1 MSLWGDLMT
10 ANLSRSAWLFDL
22 LQFGSFKG
30 LTRKHRPSRGHS
42 WRAIQDTHHI
52 RGKPTSRLMLNG
64 RLDSKSSQHNGWN
77 LGYRVGDAAT
87 EKYGNDYEPSQHPN
101 NTRLVVGIGCWGFDS
116 LLNIGGTRLD
126 QPPKRVRLLHQSY
139 NTSRGVLL
147 VETGRY
153 FLLQSVDSNPLAG
166 IDLTA

>member
-1 MSLWGDLMT
+1 MYNGGVRQRGKHLADWQAALGSPDT
-10 ANLSRSAWLFDL
+10 DL

-42 WRAIQDTHHI
+42 WRAIQDTHHT

-64 RLDSKSSQHNGWN
+64 GLDSKSS
-77 LGYRVGDAAT
+77 
-87 EKYGNDYEPSQHPN
+87 
-101 NTRLVVGIGCWGFDS
+101 
-116 LLNIGGTRLD
+116 
-126 QPPKRVRLLHQSY
+126 Y
-139 NTSRGVLL
+139 NTIRGVLL

>member
-1 MSLWGDLMT
+1 MYNGGVKQRGQQLADWQPALGSLDT
-10 ANLSRSAWLFDL
+10 DL
-22 LQFGSFKG
+22 LKFGSFKG

-52 RGKPTSRLMLNG
+52 RGKPTGRLMLNG
-64 RLDSKSSQHNGWN
+64 RLDSKSSN
-77 LGYRVGDAAT
+77 
-87 EKYGNDYEPSQHPN
+87 
-101 NTRLVVGIGCWGFDS
+101 
-116 LLNIGGTRLD
+116 
-126 QPPKRVRLLHQSY
+126 